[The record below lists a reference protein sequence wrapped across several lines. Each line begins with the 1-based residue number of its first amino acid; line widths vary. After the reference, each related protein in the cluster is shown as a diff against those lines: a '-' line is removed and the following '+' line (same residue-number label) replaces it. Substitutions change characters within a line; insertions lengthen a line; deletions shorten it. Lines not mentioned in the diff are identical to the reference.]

1 MYLFSNST
9 LERQLKLH
17 NIIVQLFIK
26 IIKSIFGNKTN
37 NNKNMGRKLVAITAR
52 ALLEFVRFLE

>member
-17 NIIVQLFIK
+17 NIIVQLPIYK
-26 IIKSIFGNKTN
+26 N
-37 NNKNMGRKLVAITAR
+37 NQVYFWEQN
-52 ALLEFVRFLE
+52 